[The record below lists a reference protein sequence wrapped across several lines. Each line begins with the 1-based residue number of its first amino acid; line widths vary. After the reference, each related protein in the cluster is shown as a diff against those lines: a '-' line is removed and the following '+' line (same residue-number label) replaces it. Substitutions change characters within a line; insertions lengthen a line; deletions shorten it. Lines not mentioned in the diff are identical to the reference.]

1 MVHVYLLHRIDRLR
15 DSNAK
20 LFFYEKKTGDADV
33 ECKPGLPELEIKR
46 IVLPFNT
53 VNNRHIVQ

>member
-1 MVHVYLLHRIDRLR
+1 MVHVYSFHQIDRLR
-15 DSNAK
+15 DFNAK
-20 LFFYEKKTGDADV
+20 YFLRKKTGDADV